1 MSYNKNIQ
9 TQEKGYFL
17 YLRDIVEQLKEYFEF
32 RMHPRRAG
40 SYANAYYAAKRA
52 ARSYKRGGGGGN
64 NNGGGNGCGGCL
76 VLLFLFCA
84 SWFISF
90 WSLLFTD
97 MDSGT
102 ATIVAIPMS
111 IMLVLL
117 LDKITTTKQPNSN
130 ANIEDEITR
139 REFFQQYEFRKYNP
153 VNHPYVLGIAT
164 GAKTYRYTI
173 NDVKSFWVDFDSF
186 ENQVLLHISDNTFS
200 LSKTAQNQKDIDFF
214 ISFIMQC
221 GGLNTRGKIPTEP
234 PDQK

>member
-90 WSLLFTD
+90 
-97 MDSGT
+97 
-102 ATIVAIPMS
+102 
-111 IMLVLL
+111 
-117 LDKITTTKQPNSN
+117 
-130 ANIEDEITR
+130 
-139 REFFQQYEFRKYNP
+139 
-153 VNHPYVLGIAT
+153 
-164 GAKTYRYTI
+164 
-173 NDVKSFWVDFDSF
+173 
-186 ENQVLLHISDNTFS
+186 
-200 LSKTAQNQKDIDFF
+200 
-214 ISFIMQC
+214 
-221 GGLNTRGKIPTEP
+221 
-234 PDQK
+234 